1 MLTPVDIQ
9 NKSFKGGIGFD
20 KRDVEQ
26 FMNEVQADY
35 SLLYRSNVEL
45 KDKVN
50 TLNESL
56 QHYKSIEDSMQK
68 ALTLSEKTSEETI
81 NAAGDKARQIT
92 TEAEFKAESL
102 LENARK
108 ELEELKNEIYRLTQQ
123 RDQFKAQFADILNSE
138 LKMLDGEIV
147 DIDLGDFNP
156 SGSTPSNNSEG
167 GLGGMEGGLGGMEG
181 GLGGAYA
188 GASTSN
194 FERTNQSPA
203 FDRGAL
209 NTDPFAEAANGGGR
223 FSKQTGGR
231 YTNSDKSTK
240 KESGKTSLNIK
251 TSNSS
256 TPKVKRGV
264 PIRSVDEPKSDLTLE
279 TKPVPESVPTP
290 QPVPA
295 PEPVSPAPQPVPTPE
310 PVSPA
315 PQPVPTP
322 EPVRPTPQPVPTP
335 EPVRPTPQPVPTP
348 EPVRPTPQ
356 PVPTPEPVRPTPQ
369 PVPTPEP
376 VKTAPQPIKP
386 TIKTDDDFKV
396 TQEQADSKAM
406 DEFNATVANIKAAM
420 MKSEQKEN
428 EDSRPIVGEVEPKKI
443 KESNMIDS
451 ADNHLDEGFNFFD
464 DNDEDVTTMTFDY
477 SNKNDIKS
485 SIQTG
490 GFNLN
495 NNNDDDET
503 LHGEVETR
511 VKESN
516 MIDSADNHTGGF
528 DFIVGNDSEELEIPT
543 IINKF

>member
-335 EPVRPTPQPVPTP
+335 EPV
-348 EPVRPTPQ
+348 
-356 PVPTPEPVRPTPQ
+356 
-369 PVPTPEP
+369 
-376 VKTAPQPIKP
+376 KTAPQPIKP